1 MQKMKAEEALKYV
14 IETVKSH
21 LRELYDSEVVDTDF
35 IYGEKT
41 AYVDLSP
48 SVPIIIEQRQ
58 EKVKKIRRLK
68 MQGLKVKRQERGMTL
83 FQLANAIGVKQAAIS
98 LWEIGKRF
106 PRKDTLDKLCK
117 FFDCKVDDLL

>member
-1 MQKMKAEEALKYV
+1 
-14 IETVKSH
+14 
-21 LRELYDSEVVDTDF
+21 
-35 IYGEKT
+35 
-41 AYVDLSP
+41 
-48 SVPIIIEQRQ
+48 
-58 EKVKKIRRLK
+58 

-117 FFDCKVDDLL
+117 FFDCNVDDLL